1 MGNRRRKLLRRKFQ
15 ALPWNVYG
23 KKSTTSIAQPEQKIV
38 KAMEDNS
45 VMIDRMKRMSA
56 TFDELV
62 IAMSEV
68 DWDEV
73 EEMEEERPVVQMKA
87 EPLVS
92 MRAEPVVEM
101 KEEPS
106 VEMTIQP
113 FNEPTLITPKKPLN
127 FKKMTKRN
135 LLSYAKENNIAVR
148 STMTKTQI
156 IKAINKS

>member
-1 MGNRRRKLLRRKFQ
+1 MGNRRRKLLRRKYQ

-23 KKSTTSIAQPEQKIV
+23 KGSTASIAQPEQKIEKV
-38 KAMEDNS
+38 MEDNS

-62 IAMSEV
+62 IAMNE
-68 DWDEV
+68 
-73 EEMEEERPVVQMKA
+73 EEMEEEKPVVQMKA

-92 MRAEPVVEM
+92 MRMKPTVEM

-113 FNEPTLITPKKPLN
+113 FNEPTLIAPKKTPD
-127 FKKMTKRN
+127 FKRMTKRN
-135 LLSYAKENNIAVR
+135 LLSYAKENNINVR
-148 STMTKTQI
+148 PTMTKAQI
-156 IKAINKS
+156 LKAINKS

>member
-1 MGNRRRKLLRRKFQ
+1 MGNRRRKLLRKKFQ

-23 KKSTTSIAQPEQKIV
+23 KKTTTNTTQPEQKIV
-38 KAMEDNS
+38 KVMEDNS

-62 IAMSEV
+62 IAMNEV

-73 EEMEEERPVVQMKA
+73 EEMEEEKSIVQMKA
-87 EPLVS
+87 EPI
-92 MRAEPVVEM
+92 VEM

-113 FNEPTLITPKKPLN
+113 FNEPTLIAPKKTPN

-135 LLSYAKENNIAVR
+135 LLSYAKENNINVR
-148 STMTKTQI
+148 PTMTKAQI